1 MSSENYVCLK
11 GRKFEKWIVLEDR
24 GFWCLCRCA
33 CGTVDT
39 VRRDRL
45 LRGLSDSC
53 GHCINPTVFPGEES
67 YASGT
72 ALKGAENKPPKLQR
86 RRRRRNTKSIIGQQF
101 GKLKVIDEKQN
112 EEGTTLCKCQCE
124 CGRIKVVRKCNL
136 ISGNTK
142 TCGFHRRNKKIKKSA
157 DRIQKAINSA
167 DTSLEEIE
175 TLSNISFL
183 LPKSMKKEKK

>member
-11 GRKFEKWIVLEDR
+11 GQKFEKWKVLEDR

-45 LRGLSDSC
+45 LRGLSNSC
-53 GHCINPTVFPGEES
+53 GHCINPTVSPGEES

-72 ALKGAENKPPKLQR
+72 GLKGVENKPPKLQR

-101 GKLKVIDEKQN
+101 GKLTVIDEEQN

-124 CGRIKVVRKCNL
+124 CGRIKVVRKGNL

-142 TCGFHRRNKKIKKSA
+142 HAVFTGRIKN
-157 DRIQKAINSA
+157 Q
-167 DTSLEEIE
+167 EI
-175 TLSNISFL
+175 SRPDSKGAKFC
-183 LPKSMKKEKK
+183 